1 MPTKGRGTTP
11 AAATATS
18 MVQGEDLG
26 EIGGLSLDSSPVK
39 PSSSAQT
46 RSSSSEPS
54 SGSGQGNG
62 LPMFIQQEDM
72 EDLDDDD
79 DEEGGKKGKKGG
91 IPNPGRRKIEIEY
104 IEDKASAKDAAAQ
117 RKYTNT
123 TSQSKRHIT
132 FSKRKAGIMKKVW
145 PPPRCLSI
153 DVVDLGDTLHRRTS
167 SQRSLE
173 PKYYCWSSQRPG
185 SSTPTPQT
193 SFSRSSPQRKA
204 RLSSR

>member
-1 MPTKGRGTTP
+1 MSAMRFASNPAEACSRVVIRTTLPSEKTQEHRCGTRRSAAKTAEATRKSISHRQCLGSATRAARSSFLGAERQQEDTTEMPSKGSSRATP
-11 AAATATS
+11 AVAAA
-18 MVQGEDLG
+18 QGEDLG

-54 SGSGQGNG
+54 SGSNGNG

-104 IEDKASAKDAAAQ
+104 IEDKASSSVACV
-117 RKYTNT
+117 
-123 TSQSKRHIT
+123 TSMI
-132 FSKRKAGIMKKVW
+132 
-145 PPPRCLSI
+145 
-153 DVVDLGDTLHRRTS
+153 
-167 SQRSLE
+167 
-173 PKYYCWSSQRPG
+173 
-185 SSTPTPQT
+185 
-193 SFSRSSPQRKA
+193 
-204 RLSSR
+204 